1 MLKGMT
7 NQKHEAE
14 AHIHD
19 AAATNSKLNW
29 IRAAVLG
36 ANDGIVSVAGL
47 VVGVAGATTNQGVI
61 LTAGLAG
68 LVAGALSMA
77 AGEYVSVSSQRDTE
91 KALIDKEII
100 ELEQNPEREL
110 QELAAIYEEKG
121 LSKIT
126 AKQVAKELT
135 DHDPI
140 KAHLEAEM
148 GLSQDEL
155 TNPTHAAIASAIS
168 FTLGAAIPLLAILI
182 PPASYRVPVTFVA
195 VVLALIL
202 TGYISATL
210 GQASRRKATIRVVI
224 GGAVAMTIT
233 YGIGTLFG
241 VHI

>member
-1 MLKGMT
+1 MDMANTDK
-7 NQKHEAE
+7 NAE
-14 AHIHD
+14 DHIYD

-47 VVGVAGATTNQGVI
+47 VVGVAGATTNKPA
-61 LTAGLAG
+61 LFTAGIAG

-91 KALIDKEII
+91 KAIIDKEIL
-100 ELEQNPEREL
+100 ELEKNPERE
-110 QELAAIYEEKG
+110 QTELAKIYESKG
-121 LSKIT
+121 LSAAT
-126 AKQVAKELT
+126 AKKVAQELT

-140 KAHLEAEM
+140 QAHLEAEM

-155 TNPTHAAIASAIS
+155 TNPNHAAIASAIS
-168 FTLGAAIPLLAILI
+168 FTAGASIPLIAILV
-182 PPASYRVPVTFVA
+182 PPPSYRVPVTFIA
-195 VVLALIL
+195 VVFALIL

-224 GGAVAMTIT
+224 GGVIAMVVT
-233 YGIGTLFG
+233 YAIGNFFG

>member
-1 MLKGMT
+1 MQNTEKSA
-7 NQKHEAE
+7 QD
-14 AHIHD
+14 HIHD
-19 AAATNSKLNW
+19 AAATNSRPNW

-47 VVGVAGATTNQGVI
+47 VVGVAGATTNKAAI
-61 LTAGLAG
+61 FTAGLAG

-91 KALIDKEII
+91 KMLIKKEIE
-100 ELEQNPEREL
+100 ELEKNPEREL
-110 QELAAIYEEKG
+110 AELAKIYEQKG
-121 LSKIT
+121 LSQTT
-126 AKQVAKELT
+126 AKKVAQELT

-148 GLSQDEL
+148 GINQDEL
-155 TNPTHAAIASAIS
+155 TSPRDAAVASAIS
-168 FTLGAAIPLLAILI
+168 FTAGATIPVLAILL
-182 PPASYRVPVTFVA
+182 PPTSYRVPVTFAA
-195 VVLALIL
+195 VVLALVL

-224 GGAVAMTIT
+224 GGIIAMIIT
-233 YGIGTLFG
+233 YGIGTMFG